1 MAVGRNQSN
10 RLVITQKVNWL
21 NSPMKKINYHIEL
34 KRSISKMKPFS
45 KVENKEMEKDLPF
58 D

>member
-1 MAVGRNQSN
+1 
-10 RLVITQKVNWL
+10 
-21 NSPMKKINYHIEL
+21 MKKINFHTEL

-45 KVENKEMEKDLPF
+45 KVENKEMEKDLAF